1 MANPY
6 DDVVASMKTDRQG
19 AAPGGA
25 NPYDGVLDDIQIEQ
39 QKRTR
44 YVFEKALSV
53 NPDAAAEAKKL
64 ANQTGLA
71 PDVVA
76 RNLDEV
82 RRKEQARMLD
92 LARMAEA
99 SPVLARQLADPEF
112 TKQAHDD
119 IGTLTQIAQFF
130 KDTGNSMKAGVLNA
144 NKGAA
149 GVLRAGTELIAP
161 ILDPL
166 ESVTSIGGNPLRRLS
181 EGFAA
186 NAAQSDAAAKAV
198 APKTQGNISSGFQ
211 SGVQSLT
218 QNLLALPLAFMPGGQ
233 TAALSMMTASTGG
246 QSYQDARAK
255 GLSMAQSLPYA
266 ASQATVEY
274 VTEKLPLG
282 QLIGDI
288 KKTTP
293 IIKTLTKQMGLE
305 IPGEQVATILQDLN
319 DWAVLNPE
327 KSFRSYIEE
336 RPDAAV
342 QTLVATIV
350 GTGGNVAVSK
360 GIETATRKLMGDAYD
375 AGTSEQAA
383 EMLKQQLATATQ
395 SKLRERNPEEF
406 RNLMQR
412 MAEGTEGAPA
422 EVFIDAEVL
431 NQLAPEILQQLPQNV
446 RDQLPD
452 ALAANDVVG
461 IPVGDV
467 LTIAPG
473 TELEQMLVDNARV
486 GDPRA
491 MTRTEAQQA
500 GDQAQQ
506 YLATEAQRVI
516 EQANDQ
522 QAMQDSADRV
532 KQSLLDQLNTAGRFR
547 NDVNEAYATWTTAF
561 YTTMAGRLG
570 LNPEEMAA
578 RYPLKI
584 AAQSEQA
591 GAQLEQA
598 AFHGSPYKFDKFS
611 LDHLGKGEGAQA
623 YGWGLYFAGNREVAE
638 WYRGNLSYRD
648 VVNKFRDAMPDDADT
663 SEALEWANSENAPA
677 DMARV
682 INALANDDW
691 FGFDY
696 PSQALTALF
705 KEVENFDASPETK
718 AAASA
723 MQGQLYEVNIP
734 EDSTMLLWDK
744 PLSEQPEAVRKALSL
759 PESDGLEVFES
770 EKGFGVRNSKTGE
783 VVADNFANRSSAE
796 KIANTHSE
804 AWMNQTGQQYYK
816 NLIDLDGSDEAASK
830 FLNSLG
836 ISGIKYLDGTSR
848 ADGDGSFNYVVFD
861 DNAVS
866 IMNTYYQT
874 ANQTKARATFN
885 PATLELVLNANA
897 NLSSYLHETGHFFL
911 EVMAD
916 LANQPNAPAEIADD
930 MNTLLAWFGV
940 TGDENVGGPDTG
952 GSSELGQKVD
962 RNAALSAWF
971 GEESNLRNPD
981 GSPMVLY
988 HGTTKAAEKA
998 IRKGGEFKRSKTGAM
1013 GSAIYLGDSTE
1024 ASAGYNDGAMMTVYA
1039 RGRYMGNTKWTE
1051 YVNKHGWAGAENAA
1065 RADGWAG
1072 VYDVKFES
1080 AIAVWDSSSI
1090 KATDASEFSET
1101 GGILTQDGEAATDQP
1116 FAPKRTPLETWN
1128 AMTLDQKRKYHER
1141 FAESMEQYLLEGKA
1155 PSVELQPLFRKFRA
1169 WMLNVYKSLKQF
1181 VSMHPESGIVLS
1193 DEIRQV
1199 FDRMVASA
1207 EQIAQAEESAGL
1219 LPDENATD
1227 DAIEKL
1233 TARSLRDL
1241 KWTVNARAKEIKKL
1255 QKQAAEMRK
1264 GVEAEV
1270 RAEVEAMPV
1279 YAAQLSMRGENK
1291 LDIGALA
1298 EMYAGE
1304 GDRYALLDWKPLVDR
1319 KLAGKTGVHPDIL
1332 ADSFGY
1338 ASGDEMVR
1346 AVLAAEPMKSII
1358 QGMTDQ
1364 RMLERHGDLI
1374 DDRAI
1379 AEAANEAV
1387 HNEARARSLATELK
1401 SQADMLNRRED
1412 TGTEN
1417 AAGNR
1422 VTVNVIAEAAK
1433 QFAANVIARTPLRDL
1448 KSRATQHVAAERR
1461 AGKRWQEATAAGKT
1475 QDAVKAKQDQV
1486 LNNAA
1491 AKAALEAQQ
1500 EAKKIIEFFRR
1511 VVKDGNE
1518 KTVERGRDP
1527 DVVNAA
1533 RAVLAAYG
1541 VAPRAGK
1548 SALEYMEI
1556 VQRNDPAMYAAL
1568 NPSIQGA
1575 LNSAQP
1581 LDALTMEELRGLNEE
1596 IQAMWHLAKRSRQ
1609 MEVDG
1614 NLMDIEDAEDELKA
1628 RMQEVGVPDTVPG
1641 QSGALTKREEAARK
1655 LQFAGSLLRR
1665 VESWAEAM
1673 DGKFGGPFL
1682 RLVFQPVKEA
1692 ADRYRADRVTY
1703 RKAYQE
1709 LIDKVAPYLKKGV
1722 IEAPELGYTFG
1733 RGHNGIGHA
1742 ELLHA
1747 ILHTGND
1754 SNKRKLL
1761 LGREWAT
1768 ENPDG
1773 TLDTR
1778 RWDAFIERMQSAG
1791 TLTKEH
1797 YDFAQGVW
1805 DLLEQT
1811 KPLAQKTHRDV
1822 FGRYFAEVT
1831 ANEVTTPFGTYRGG
1845 YVPAQAD
1852 PRIVLD
1858 ADMRKLAEAENE
1870 NMAFSFPTT
1879 NKGFTQS
1886 RVDYNRPLMLDL
1898 RSIGQHLDKV
1908 LLFAHME
1915 PAARDVQKLL
1925 TRKGVSYQLGRIDP
1939 TIFAGMLTPWL
1950 NRSARQTVETPVVG
1964 DGGLNRILSVAR
1976 NRAGMALMFANVSN
1990 TLQQL
1995 TGFSLAAVKVKP
2007 SHMMRATAQMI
2018 SSPRKTSKAVS
2029 EASAFMAN
2037 RMENEI
2043 SAINDAMDQIMLDP
2057 SLYEKSQAWAQ
2068 KHAYF
2073 LQTAMAASME
2083 PIIWTGAYNQAL
2095 FEKMNEK
2102 DAVRFADNVI
2112 RTTQGSTLPEDVS
2125 RMETGPSYARAFT
2138 QFVGY
2143 FNMMANT
2150 NATALQQLAREVGL
2164 RKGAGKA
2171 LGIVT
2176 LGFLAPIWVAE
2187 IIALA
2192 MRGGPKDEDD
2202 DGYLD
2207 DWLAAVF
2214 GIGTIKGTLAM
2225 VPFVGQLGN
2234 AAISRFNNNPADD
2247 RMSLSPAVSLLEAT
2261 VGVPSD
2267 IYKAITDPD
2276 KLNARNAVR
2285 DVASAASI
2293 VTGLPA
2299 YAIARPAGYLAGVED
2314 DRINPTGP
2322 VDMAR
2327 GIVTGTPSPQSK

>member
-149 GVLRAGTELIAP
+149 GVLRAGTELITP

-274 VTEKLPLG
+274 VTEKLPMG

-293 IIKTLTKQMGLE
+293 IIKTLAKQMGLE

-327 KSFRSYIEE
+327 KSFRTYIKE

-461 IPVGDV
+461 IQVGDV

-591 GAQLEQA
+591 GAQLEQ
-598 AFHGSPYKFDKFS
+598 GSTLAEVQQQWGVAGIKSAVSERDGTITLSQIVVPKEERS
-611 LDHLGKGEGAQA
+611 VGKG
-623 YGWGLYFAGNREVAE
+623 
-638 WYRGNLSYRD
+638 
-648 VVNKFRDAMPDDADT
+648 T
-663 SEALEWANSENAPA
+663 
-677 DMARV
+677 
-682 INALANDDW
+682 
-691 FGFDY
+691 
-696 PSQALTALF
+696 
-705 KEVENFDASPETK
+705 
-718 AAASA
+718 SA
-723 MQGQLYEVNIP
+723 MQ
-734 EDSTMLLWDK
+734 
-744 PLSEQPEAVRKALSL
+744 ALI
-759 PESDGLEVFES
+759 DY
-770 EKGFGVRNSKTGE
+770 
-783 VVADNFANRSSAE
+783 ADR
-796 KIANTHSE
+796 
-804 AWMNQTGQQYYK
+804 TGQRVVLSPSSDFGGSKKRLVEFYK
-816 NLIDLDGSDEAASK
+816 RFGFVENKGRNKDFTTMESMIREPK
-830 FLNSLG
+830 SL
-836 ISGIKYLDGTSR
+836 
-848 ADGDGSFNYVVFD
+848 A
-861 DNAVS
+861 
-866 IMNTYYQT
+866 QT

-930 MNTLLAWFGV
+930 MNKLLAWFGV
-940 TGDENVGGPDTG
+940 TGDENVGGPDAG
-952 GSSELGQKVD
+952 GSSELGQEVTD
-962 RNAALSAWF
+962 YGMQHRPP
-971 GEESNLRNPD
+971 GPD
-981 GSPMVLY
+981 
-988 HGTTKAAEKA
+988 
-998 IRKGGEFKRSKTGAM
+998 
-1013 GSAIYLGDSTE
+1013 
-1024 ASAGYNDGAMMTVYA
+1024 DGAPLHDLTGGGNIYPDDVYSKDGPRYYGTGNDVLDKQA
-1039 RGRYMGNTKWTE
+1039 FRLATMAKGKPDFDVMVYRAVPSGVDAKTINAGDWVAISRGYAEM
-1051 YVNKHGWAGAENAA
+1051 HGEGFDEGYKIISQMA
-1065 RADGWAG
+1065 
-1072 VYDVKFES
+1072 K
-1080 AIAVWDSSSI
+1080 
-1090 KATDASEFSET
+1090 ASEIFTNVDSIQEF
-1101 GGILTQDGEAATDQP
+1101 GYWPGESYAQDGEAATDQP
-1116 FAPKRTPLETWN
+1116 FTPKRTPLETWM

-1270 RAEVEAMPV
+1270 RAEVEAMPEYRAKAAIDALRV
-1279 YAAQLSMRGENK
+1279 NPDYAVAINLWRGQRDAAKVAAHEALKAELIAANPNAKGLKKGQLLAKNKRALDNQAEAKALEWEAQNPKPAKENNAN
-1291 LDIGALA
+1291 DQDLA
-1298 EMYAGE
+1298 T
-1304 GDRYALLDWKPLVDR
+1304 V
-1319 KLAGKTGVHPDIL
+1319 
-1332 ADSFGY
+1332 ADSFGFPD
-1338 ASGDEMVR
+1338 ADTMNAAIK
-1346 AVLAAEPMKSII
+1346 AVGSKAAYI

-1401 SQADMLNRRED
+1401 SQADMLNRRGD

-1448 KSRATQHVAAERR
+1448 KSRATQHAAAERR

-1556 VQRNDPAMYAAL
+1556 VKRNDPAMYAAL

-1692 ADRYRADRVTY
+1692 ADRYRADRVAY

-1915 PAARDVQKLL
+1915 PAVRDVQKLL
-1925 TRKGVSYQLGRIDP
+1925 TRNGVSYQLGRIDP

-2043 SAINDAMDQIMLDP
+2043 SAINDAMDQILLDP

-2095 FEKMNEK
+2095 SEKMSEK

-2214 GIGTIKGTLAM
+2214 GMGTIKGTLAM

-2234 AAISRFNNNPADD
+2234 AAISRFNSNPADD

-2285 DVASAASI
+2285 DVASAVSI

-2327 GIVTGTPSPQSK
+2327 GIVTGTPSPQSR

>member
-6 DDVVASMKTDRQG
+6 DEVVASLKTDQQG

-274 VTEKLPLG
+274 VTEKLPMG

-327 KSFRSYIEE
+327 KSFRTYIEE

-591 GAQLEQA
+591 GAQLEQ
-598 AFHGSPYKFDKFS
+598 GSTLAEVQQQWGVAGIKSAVSERDGTITLSQIVVPKEERS
-611 LDHLGKGEGAQA
+611 GGKG
-623 YGWGLYFAGNREVAE
+623 
-638 WYRGNLSYRD
+638 
-648 VVNKFRDAMPDDADT
+648 T
-663 SEALEWANSENAPA
+663 
-677 DMARV
+677 
-682 INALANDDW
+682 
-691 FGFDY
+691 
-696 PSQALTALF
+696 
-705 KEVENFDASPETK
+705 
-718 AAASA
+718 SA
-723 MQGQLYEVNIP
+723 MQ
-734 EDSTMLLWDK
+734 
-744 PLSEQPEAVRKALSL
+744 ALI
-759 PESDGLEVFES
+759 DY
-770 EKGFGVRNSKTGE
+770 
-783 VVADNFANRSSAE
+783 ADR
-796 KIANTHSE
+796 
-804 AWMNQTGQQYYK
+804 TGQRVVLSPSSDFGGSKKRLVEFYK
-816 NLIDLDGSDEAASK
+816 RFGFVENKGRNKDFTTMESMIREP
-830 FLNSLG
+830 
-836 ISGIKYLDGTSR
+836 
-848 ADGDGSFNYVVFD
+848 
-861 DNAVS
+861 S
-866 IMNTYYQT
+866 ILAQT

-930 MNTLLAWFGV
+930 MNKLLAWFGV
-940 TGDENVGGPDTG
+940 TGDENVGGPDAG
-952 GSSELGQKVD
+952 GSSELAQSVTPDTIEVD
-962 RNAALSAWF
+962 GAQRSTTNSNGKLIAQTEEGLRNFWRWFDDSQVVDLNDRPLDFGGFYIKRSENIISTKNRKYLSDSFNLGRAVKD
-971 GEESNLRNPD
+971 GVASEESLPD
-981 GSPMVLY
+981 WFIADDWENRKLNHAKNVFYEAGKRGLKHPRMVIGMRYGKSPDVVSVNHADGYPEDGVSVIGYM
-988 HGTTKAAEKA
+988 GEGGGFAEYGGDVFSLMA
-998 IRKGGEFKRSKTGAM
+998 MKGRD
-1013 GSAIYLGDSTE
+1013 IHLV
-1024 ASAGYNDGAMMTVYA
+1024 AGYEHPFRLGSDREELVVYPADLGKYDPTQIKSATGNSGAFDPNDP
-1039 RGRYMGNTKWTE
+1039 
-1051 YVNKHGWAGAENAA
+1051 
-1065 RADGWAG
+1065 
-1072 VYDVKFES
+1072 
-1080 AIAVWDSSSI
+1080 SI
-1090 KATDASEFSET
+1090 LA
-1101 GGILTQDGEAATDQP
+1101 QDGEAATDQP
-1116 FAPKRTPLETWN
+1116 FAPKRTPLETWM

-1219 LPDENATD
+1219 LPDENATY

-1291 LDIGALA
+1291 LDIGALT

-1338 ASGDEMVR
+1338 ASGDAMVR
-1346 AVLAAEPMKSII
+1346 AVLAAEPMKSVI

-1500 EAKKIIEFFRR
+1500 EAKKILEFFRR

-1556 VQRNDPAMYAAL
+1556 VQRNDPATYAAL

-1609 MEVDG
+1609 IEVDG

-1628 RMQEVGVPDTVPG
+1628 RMQEVGVPDAMPG

-1703 RKAYQE
+1703 RKSYQE

-1831 ANEVTTPFGTYRGG
+1831 ANEFTTPFGTYRGG

-1915 PAARDVQKLL
+1915 PAVRDVQKLL

-2043 SAINDAMDQIMLDP
+2043 SAINDAMDQILLDP

-2095 FEKMNEK
+2095 SEKMSEK

-2285 DVASAASI
+2285 DVASAVSI

-2299 YAIARPAGYLAGVED
+2299 YAIARPLGYLAGVED

>member
-6 DDVVASMKTDRQG
+6 DDVVASLKTDRQG

-71 PDVVA
+71 PDVVV

-99 SPVLARQLADPEF
+99 SPVLARQLADHEF

-119 IGTLTQIAQFF
+119 IGALTQIAQFF

-166 ESVTSIGGNPLRRLS
+166 GSVTSIGGNPLRRLS

-293 IIKTLTKQMGLE
+293 IIKTLAKQMGLE

-360 GIETATRKLMGDAYD
+360 GIETATRKMMGDAYD

-412 MAEGTEGAPA
+412 MAEGTEGAPT

-452 ALAANDVVG
+452 ALATNDVVG

-591 GAQLEQA
+591 GAQLEQGPTLADVQQQWTDAGIAHDVSEKKGVITLGRIVVPQGARGVGQGSA
-598 AFHGSPYKFDKFS
+598 AMQALIDYADRTGQRVELGASSQLGGDKARLIEFYERFGFKRKPRS
-611 LDHLGKGEGAQA
+611 
-623 YGWGLYFAGNREVAE
+623 
-638 WYRGNLSYRD
+638 
-648 VVNKFRDAMPDDADT
+648 
-663 SEALEWANSENAPA
+663 APA
-677 DMARV
+677 NKPFKDTAMTREPQS
-682 INALANDDW
+682 LA
-691 FGFDY
+691 
-696 PSQALTALF
+696 
-705 KEVENFDASPETK
+705 
-718 AAASA
+718 
-723 MQGQLYEVNIP
+723 
-734 EDSTMLLWDK
+734 
-744 PLSEQPEAVRKALSL
+744 
-759 PESDGLEVFES
+759 
-770 EKGFGVRNSKTGE
+770 
-783 VVADNFANRSSAE
+783 
-796 KIANTHSE
+796 
-804 AWMNQTGQQYYK
+804 
-816 NLIDLDGSDEAASK
+816 
-830 FLNSLG
+830 
-836 ISGIKYLDGTSR
+836 
-848 ADGDGSFNYVVFD
+848 
-861 DNAVS
+861 
-866 IMNTYYQT
+866 QT

-911 EVMAD
+911 EAMAD
-916 LANQPNAPAEIADD
+916 LANQPNAPAEIAGD
-930 MNTLLAWFGV
+930 MNKLLAWFGV
-940 TGDENVGGPDTG
+940 TGDENVGGPDAG
-952 GSSELGQKVD
+952 GSSELGQSDAFAK
-962 RNAALSAWF
+962 WF
-971 GEESNLRNPD
+971 GDSKVVDAD
-981 GSPMVLY
+981 GKPLVVY
-988 HGTTKAAEKA
+988 HGTNQNIGAFDPARIGSRDAGFFGTGFYFTPDKDIASEYADTAVEDTGEGEATTMPLYAALQNP
-998 IRKGGEFKRSKTGAM
+998 F
-1013 GSAIYLGDSTE
+1013 
-1024 ASAGYNDGAMMTVYA
+1024 
-1039 RGRYMGNTKWTE
+1039 
-1051 YVNKHGWAGAENAA
+1051 
-1065 RADGWAG
+1065 
-1072 VYDVKFES
+1072 
-1080 AIAVWDSSSI
+1080 VWDMSDEGADATRTALAAVGVKRIDVRGNSASLGNAKERDVFNRLVREQGYDGVVVRDEDGIQEIVAFKSTQIKSATGNRGTFDPNDPSI
-1090 KATDASEFSET
+1090 LAQ
-1101 GGILTQDGEAATDQP
+1101 GGEAANDQP
-1116 FAPKRTPLETWN
+1116 FTPKRTPLETWM

-1181 VSMHPESGIVLS
+1181 VGMHPESGIVLS

-1346 AVLAAEPMKSII
+1346 AVLAAEPMKSVI

-1556 VQRNDPAMYAAL
+1556 VQRNDPVMYAAL

-1614 NLMDIEDAEDELKA
+1614 NLMDIEDAEDELKV

-1692 ADRYRADRVTY
+1692 ADRYRADRVAY

-1709 LIDKVAPYLKKGV
+1709 LVDKVAPYLKKGV

-1915 PAARDVQKLL
+1915 PAVRDVQKLL

-1990 TLQQL
+1990 TLQQI

-2043 SAINDAMDQIMLDP
+2043 SAINDAMDQILLDP

-2095 FEKMNEK
+2095 SEKMSEK

-2214 GIGTIKGTLAM
+2214 GIGTIKGALAM

-2285 DVASAASI
+2285 DVASAVSI

>member
-6 DDVVASMKTDRQG
+6 DDVIASLKTDRQG

-92 LARMAEA
+92 LARMADA

-412 MAEGTEGAPA
+412 MAEGTEGAPS

-591 GAQLEQA
+591 GAQLEQGPTLADVQQQWTDAGIAHDVSEKKGVITLGRIVVPQGARGVGQGSA
-598 AFHGSPYKFDKFS
+598 AMQALIDYADRTGQRVELGASSQLGGDKARLIEFYERFGFKRKPRS
-611 LDHLGKGEGAQA
+611 
-623 YGWGLYFAGNREVAE
+623 
-638 WYRGNLSYRD
+638 
-648 VVNKFRDAMPDDADT
+648 
-663 SEALEWANSENAPA
+663 APA
-677 DMARV
+677 NKPFKDTAMTREPQS
-682 INALANDDW
+682 LA
-691 FGFDY
+691 
-696 PSQALTALF
+696 
-705 KEVENFDASPETK
+705 
-718 AAASA
+718 
-723 MQGQLYEVNIP
+723 
-734 EDSTMLLWDK
+734 
-744 PLSEQPEAVRKALSL
+744 
-759 PESDGLEVFES
+759 
-770 EKGFGVRNSKTGE
+770 
-783 VVADNFANRSSAE
+783 
-796 KIANTHSE
+796 
-804 AWMNQTGQQYYK
+804 
-816 NLIDLDGSDEAASK
+816 
-830 FLNSLG
+830 
-836 ISGIKYLDGTSR
+836 
-848 ADGDGSFNYVVFD
+848 
-861 DNAVS
+861 
-866 IMNTYYQT
+866 QT

-911 EVMAD
+911 EAMAD
-916 LANQPNAPAEIADD
+916 LANQPNAPAEIAGD
-930 MNTLLAWFGV
+930 MNKLLAWFGV
-940 TGDENVGGPDTG
+940 TGDENVGGPDAG
-952 GSSELGQKVD
+952 GSSELGQSDAFAK
-962 RNAALSAWF
+962 WF
-971 GEESNLRNPD
+971 GDSKVVDAD
-981 GSPMVLY
+981 GKPLVVY
-988 HGTTKAAEKA
+988 HGTNAHAYSPGESIEVFNTRPTSGRGGAFFTDSQQLAEQYGERVYNTYLSMQNPLVVYADGKGWTTISGKSRVGGGITDTARQESERDAKKMSDVFAELAELFDEPAETVTAKAKLAADATDLEGKTLGDLPGLDGESLETDAVVKAARRLGYDGV
-998 IRKGGEFKRSKTGAM
+998 IFKNVQ
-1013 GSAIYLGDSTE
+1013 DSPT
-1024 ASAGYNDGAMMTVYA
+1024 SDAGYERVLSDVFAVFNPTQIKSATGNSGAFDPNDP
-1039 RGRYMGNTKWTE
+1039 
-1051 YVNKHGWAGAENAA
+1051 
-1065 RADGWAG
+1065 
-1072 VYDVKFES
+1072 
-1080 AIAVWDSSSI
+1080 SI
-1090 KATDASEFSET
+1090 LA
-1101 GGILTQDGEAATDQP
+1101 QDGEAATDQP
-1116 FAPKRTPLETWN
+1116 FAPKRTPLETWM

-1291 LDIGALA
+1291 LDIGALT

-1346 AVLAAEPMKSII
+1346 AVLAAEPMKSVIH
-1358 QGMTDQ
+1358 GMTDQ

-1556 VQRNDPAMYAAL
+1556 VQRNDPVTYAAL

-1811 KPLAQKTHRDV
+1811 KPLAQKTHRDA

-1915 PAARDVQKLL
+1915 PAVRDVQKLL

-2043 SAINDAMDQIMLDP
+2043 SAINDAMDQILLDP

-2095 FEKMNEK
+2095 SEKMSEK

-2276 KLNARNAVR
+2276 KLNARNTVR
-2285 DVASAASI
+2285 DVASAVSI

-2299 YAIARPAGYLAGVED
+2299 YAIARPLGYLAGVED

-2327 GIVTGTPSPQSK
+2327 GIVTGTPSPQSR

>member
-6 DDVVASMKTDRQG
+6 DDVVASLKTDRQG

-119 IGTLTQIAQFF
+119 IGALTQIAQFF

-166 ESVTSIGGNPLRRLS
+166 GSVTSIGGNPLRRLS

-293 IIKTLTKQMGLE
+293 IIKTLAKQMGLE

-422 EVFIDAEVL
+422 EVFVDAEVL

-570 LNPEEMAA
+570 LSPEEMAA

-591 GAQLEQA
+591 GAQLEQRQPGTW
-598 AFHGSPYKFDKFS
+598 FHGTTSDVDKFNRVEGGNMWGPGYYLTDNADTAS
-611 LDHLGKGEGAQA
+611 GYALGT
-623 YGWGLYFAGNREVAE
+623 AGNRIAPE
-638 WYRGNLSYRD
+638 GNAGPN
-648 VVNKFRDAMPDDADT
+648 VMPV
-663 SEALEWANSENAPA
+663 
-677 DMARV
+677 RV
-682 INALANDDW
+682 
-691 FGFDY
+691 
-696 PSQALTALF
+696 
-705 KEVENFDASPETK
+705 
-718 AAASA
+718 
-723 MQGQLYEVNIP
+723 
-734 EDSTMLLWDK
+734 
-744 PLSEQPEAVRKALSL
+744 
-759 PESDGLEVFES
+759 
-770 EKGFGVRNSKTGE
+770 
-783 VVADNFANRSSAE
+783 
-796 KIANTHSE
+796 
-804 AWMNQTGQQYYK
+804 
-816 NLIDLDGSDEAASK
+816 
-830 FLNSLG
+830 
-836 ISGIKYLDGTSR
+836 
-848 ADGDGSFNYVVFD
+848 ADGDLFDMAAPLDAKTLKRVEKSLGQKLKDYVWSGMKNRDLRQVLFQQFTDQNGANSVIKKAGFKGLVENSAIAGAGRTLMVFD
-861 DNAVS
+861 AKDIS
-866 IMNTYYQT
+866 SDITGQT
-874 ANQTKARATFN
+874 LAQTTNQTKARATFN

-911 EVMAD
+911 EAMAD
-916 LANQPNAPAEIADD
+916 LANQPNAPAEIAGD
-930 MNTLLAWFGV
+930 MNKLLAWFGV
-940 TGDENVGGPDTG
+940 TGDENVGGPDAG
-952 GSSELGQKVD
+952 GSSELGQSDAFAK
-962 RNAALSAWF
+962 WF
-971 GEESNLRNPD
+971 GDSKVVDAD
-981 GSPMVLY
+981 GKPLVVY
-988 HGTTKAAEKA
+988 HGTNQNIGAFDPARIGSRDAGFFGTGFYFTPDKDIASEYADTAVEDT
-998 IRKGGEFKRSKTGAM
+998 GEG
-1013 GSAIYLGDSTE
+1013 E
-1024 ASAGYNDGAMMTVYA
+1024 ATTMPL
-1039 RGRYMGNTKWTE
+1039 
-1051 YVNKHGWAGAENAA
+1051 YVALQNP
-1065 RADGWAG
+1065 
-1072 VYDVKFES
+1072 F
-1080 AIAVWDSSSI
+1080 VWDMSDEGADATRTALAAVGVKRIDVRGNSASLGNAKERDVFNRLVREQGYDGVVVRDEDGIQEIVAFKSTQIKSATGNRGTFDPNDPSI
-1090 KATDASEFSET
+1090 LAQ
-1101 GGILTQDGEAATDQP
+1101 GGEAANDQP
-1116 FAPKRTPLETWN
+1116 FTPKRTPLETWM

-1181 VSMHPESGIVLS
+1181 VGMHPESGIVLS

-1346 AVLAAEPMKSII
+1346 AVLAAEPMKSVI

-1556 VQRNDPAMYAAL
+1556 VQRNDPVMYAAL

-1614 NLMDIEDAEDELKA
+1614 NLMDIEDAEDELKV

-1692 ADRYRADRVTY
+1692 ADRYRADRVAY

-1709 LIDKVAPYLKKGV
+1709 LVDKVAPYLKKGV

-1915 PAARDVQKLL
+1915 PAVRDVQKLL

-1990 TLQQL
+1990 TLQQI

-2043 SAINDAMDQIMLDP
+2043 SAINDAMDQILLDP

-2095 FEKMNEK
+2095 SEKMSEK

-2214 GIGTIKGTLAM
+2214 GIGTIKGALAM

-2285 DVASAASI
+2285 DVASAVSI